1 MKNSLVLLVIALI
14 MNVSFVSAKESK
26 LESKFVKTN
35 KEFQAFLTPSSSS
48 SVTELENDVV
58 VRVRVYVNSN
68 REIVVMHTNAENN
81 EIANY
86 IKETLNNKKLTSDE
100 LAGQSYVFIVN
111 FKA

>member
-35 KEFQAFLTPSSSS
+35 KEFQAFLTPSS

-100 LAGQSYVFIVN
+100 LAGQSYVFNVN

>member
-35 KEFQAFLTPSSSS
+35 KEFQAFLTPSSS

-100 LAGQSYVFIVN
+100 LAGQSYVFNVN

>member
-1 MKNSLVLLVIALI
+1 MKNSLVLLVIAFI

-35 KEFQAFLTPSSSS
+35 KEFQAFLTPSSS
-48 SVTELENDVV
+48 VTELENDVV
-58 VRVRVYVNSN
+58 VKVRVYVNSN

-100 LAGQSYVFIVN
+100 LAGKNYVFNVN

>member
-26 LESKFVKTN
+26 LESKFVKIN
-35 KEFQAFLTPSSSS
+35 KEFQAFLTPSS

-100 LAGQSYVFIVN
+100 LSGQNYVFNVN